1 MRLQVLFTSL
11 LILLGLRLFAS
22 PDTTIVER
30 HFSKKQLNDDV
41 SFLTSTIEKV
51 HPNMYHSIDRR
62 KYQYL
67 ADSVRNALLDGMTE
81 RQAWPILARLVG
93 ALGEGH
99 STFNYPDSLVAH
111 LKNGSHHL
119 FPIIVKEFNGR
130 NLVVNVDLSMNNG
143 LRPGDQITSING
155 ISSSALID
163 KLSGYTGGL
172 KTYRSI
178 DVCLNLISYLYLYNI
193 NSPYTINFLRN
204 DNPSSVTIKAVSWSE
219 LIANNNGRAKLSPSV
234 PEPDYSLKSLDPNTA
249 YLSINSFTAAPAV
262 FKRFLDSCFNKLQQT
277 RNNKLIIDLR
287 KNGGGNSQLAQM
299 LLGYITEK
307 PFRMTGGVRWKVSQE
322 YKDKMDKQL
331 GGKGA
336 EKMAYYFNEPN
347 GSSIS
352 DTSIKVTQPEKNNLY
367 FPGKV
372 FVLIGPRTFS
382 SANMLA
388 NTIEDYKLA
397 TLVGEPS
404 GEPANDYGEVIY
416 LRLPNTGFSLST
428 STKQFIRANGDV
440 KNKLPVQPLYK
451 VADDL
456 STTEDE
462 VIQFVKQQ

>member
-1 MRLQVLFTSL
+1 MRLQILFTSVW
-11 LILLGLRLFAS
+11 ILLGLRLFAS

-41 SFLTSTIEKV
+41 SFLIRTIEKV

-81 RQAWPILARLVG
+81 RQVWPILARLVG

-99 STFNYPDSLVAH
+99 STFNYPDSLAAQ
-111 LKNGSHHL
+111 LKNGSRHL

-178 DVCLNLISYLYLYNI
+178 NVCLNLISYLYLYNI
-193 NSPYTINFLRN
+193 NSPYTINYLRN
-204 DNPSSVTIKAVSWSE
+204 GSLGSVTIKAVSWSE
-219 LIANNNGRAKLSPSV
+219 LIVNNNGRAKLSPSV
-234 PEPDYSLKSLDPNTA
+234 PEPDYSLKSLDPNIA
-249 YLSINSFTAAPAV
+249 YLSINSFAAAPAV

-287 KNGGGNSQLAQM
+287 KNGGGNSQLARI

-307 PFRMTGGVRWKVSQE
+307 PFRMTGGVSWKVSQE
-322 YKDKMDKQL
+322 YKDKMDKEL

-388 NTIEDYKLA
+388 NTIQDYKLA

-416 LRLPNTGFSLST
+416 LKLPNTGFSFST

-440 KNKLPVQPLYK
+440 KNNLPVQPLYK
-451 VADDL
+451 VADEL
-456 STTEDE
+456 STAEDE